1 MMLTN
6 KIGFCMFAAA
16 LTLNAAAAFS
26 LSLDGELILSVQFP
40 MQGLDAETLGLK
52 LSSFADAAVSVKAE
66 IASACGRHGPK
77 RDPTGL
83 TSHAAICGCS

>member
-40 MQGLDAETLGLK
+40 MQGLDA
-52 LSSFADAAVSVKAE
+52 
-66 IASACGRHGPK
+66 
-77 RDPTGL
+77 
-83 TSHAAICGCS
+83 